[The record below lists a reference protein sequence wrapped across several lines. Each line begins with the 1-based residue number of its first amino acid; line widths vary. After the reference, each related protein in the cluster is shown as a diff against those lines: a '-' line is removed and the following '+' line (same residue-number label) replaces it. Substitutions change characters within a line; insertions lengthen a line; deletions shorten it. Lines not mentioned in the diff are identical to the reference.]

1 VKDIMKDIMSNL
13 QQTNSEKIL
22 LSWVRQCTRSY
33 PDVNVLNF
41 TTSWSDGLALNAILH
56 HFRPDAFS
64 WDQVV
69 KMSPVERL
77 DHAFTFAKNQLAI
90 ERLLDP
96 EDVAVQLPDKK
107 SIIMYVTSLFAVLPR
122 DVSMEAIR
130 EVETL
135 PRKYKVGAEDTQPGL
150 SMQKE
155 EAGSSLWPENPSTLT
170 ETEGEMEGSLLDV
183 DLDTYQTSLEEVLTW
198 LLSAED
204 TLHSQ
209 DEVSDDVE
217 EVKEQFHTHENDLE
231 AEQVKVNSLTHMV
244 VVVDENNGESATAAL
259 EEQLQSAEAGAKIE
273 ADTEELTHR
282 WDNLVQ
288 KLEDC
293 SFQVKGAQHAQLNN
307 INSIFLINCACLVTA
322 LGPCLEQLSL
332 EAGTLGT
339 VPSLKDNMVVVSAH
353 HSSTLQQLQNRGQE
367 VNQVCALVIVADRT
381 LCRGEVERA
390 GEVHVEQVERW
401 LDAVQELLSR
411 DSTGLGDAQNL
422 QAELNQCKLL
432 SHQEHVTEN
441 QEKQLNLKKDLAEMQ
456 EWMAQV
462 DEEFLMRDFE
472 YKSPEDLEVSLE
484 EMKRAKEDVL
494 QKEVKVKILKDSI
507 NLLVS
512 QTSHPAG
519 GSGQELTSEL
529 DGVLVNY
536 HKLCDRLKS
545 KCHTLESNGEK
556 QSNARTE

>member
-1 VKDIMKDIMSNL
+1 MAEHGLRLRDEHDSVQKKTFTKWINAQFSKTGKTPIKDLFSDLRDGKKLLDLLEGLTETVLTKERGSTRVHSLNNVNKVLQVLHQNNVDLVNIGGTDIVDGNHKLTLGLLWSIILHWQVKDIMKDIMSNL

-155 EAGSSLWPENPSTLT
+155 EAGSSQWPENPSTPT

-204 TLHSQ
+204 TLHIQ

-217 EVKEQFHTHENDLE
+217 EVKEQFHTHEGFMMELTAHQSSVGNVLQAGNQLIVQGNLTEEEEEEIREQMSLLNSRWESLRVASMDRQARLHEVLMELQQQQLQQLSDWLTLTEDRIKSMETETAAKDLNIYKEKIEKHKELQNDLE

-259 EEQLQSAEAGAKIE
+259 EEQLQ
-273 ADTEELTHR
+273 
-282 WDNLVQ
+282 
-288 KLEDC
+288 
-293 SFQVKGAQHAQLNN
+293 
-307 INSIFLINCACLVTA
+307 
-322 LGPCLEQLSL
+322 
-332 EAGTLGT
+332 
-339 VPSLKDNMVVVSAH
+339 
-353 HSSTLQQLQNRGQE
+353 
-367 VNQVCALVIVADRT
+367 
-381 LCRGEVERA
+381 
-390 GEVHVEQVERW
+390 
-401 LDAVQELLSR
+401 
-411 DSTGLGDAQNL
+411 
-422 QAELNQCKLL
+422 
-432 SHQEHVTEN
+432 
-441 QEKQLNLKKDLAEMQ
+441 
-456 EWMAQV
+456 
-462 DEEFLMRDFE
+462 
-472 YKSPEDLEVSLE
+472 
-484 EMKRAKEDVL
+484 
-494 QKEVKVKILKDSI
+494 
-507 NLLVS
+507 
-512 QTSHPAG
+512 
-519 GSGQELTSEL
+519 
-529 DGVLVNY
+529 
-536 HKLCDRLKS
+536 
-545 KCHTLESNGEK
+545 
-556 QSNARTE
+556 